1 MKILYVL
8 YKPGLKFSTSDAL
21 VLSFMSPDDEH
32 RAAAR
37 YPKFFFGRKE
47 MDAVRDDVRKK
58 YVDIVSRI
66 AATECDGKTLRQA
79 LEIAGRGNPWWY
91 HPVSEK
97 HVETDTTFNMLLQ
110 IFTVL
115 HVADREGIKE
125 IVVYGSPAEIVL
137 ALKVRYKTSW
147 IKCSSGWKTYLMRAV
162 LARIKYLFTAL
173 RSYNDIQQN
182 VLLPESRP
190 DVVFQGFW
198 DWSVQIDRKS
208 GEVED
213 TYFRSLPDKFKD
225 KGMKCAWFVWLDPRS
240 KHGINLKS
248 VPDLL
253 HPAKG
258 RPGLI
263 FVQKFLK
270 VTDILSVIFDMRVF
284 YRYIRCSRSN
294 KFRGIFKEDGADLW
308 PLFSR
313 KLVYG
318 FCDSALPHYYL
329 IETAYKRAFGFYKP
343 KLSFAFLELCLIS
356 RAFNQGA
363 AFGSP
368 VTVKCDMQHASYGR
382 EKTFILADSDR
393 ELFGKPDKKAMPFP
407 DNFFVMGELCRD
419 ILAENGFPFEKIFI
433 TGSARY
439 DYFIQ
444 KGSGSQRV
452 RTQGPAKV
460 LIVSTINVDLDFEMV
475 RAAFLA
481 SEGLN
486 IKLFL
491 RSHPF
496 AKIEDVPDYRQYSKA
511 IVSSGASLEDDL
523 NLADIVLFTYSTVAE
538 EAFLRG
544 IPVLRWQVNGFN
556 GSVFRDI
563 NVVPIAYSV
572 ESLKEQL
579 RKFLND
585 PVSFW
590 PDEKL
595 REMILHKCFYRVD
608 GMAACR
614 IAKKA
619 IELLGGDENEKRP

>member
-8 YKPGLKFSTSDAL
+8 YKPGLKRVGSDAA

-32 RAAAR
+32 RAASR
-37 YPKFFFGRKE
+37 YSRLFFGRKE
-47 MDAVRDDVRKK
+47 MDVVREDARKS

-66 AATECDGKTLRQA
+66 AATECGGRTLRQV

-97 HVETDTTFNMLLQ
+97 HVETDATFNMLLQ

-125 IVVYGSPAEIVL
+125 IVIYGSSIEIIL
-137 ALKVRYKTSW
+137 ALRTRYRTSG
-147 IKCSSGWKTYLMRAV
+147 IKCSSGWKTNLIRAV
-162 LARIKYLFTAL
+162 LARIKYLFTSL
-173 RSYNDIQQN
+173 RSYSDIQRS
-182 VLLPESRP
+182 VLLPELSP

-208 GEVED
+208 QEVED
-213 TYFRSLPDKFKD
+213 IYFRSLPDKFRD
-225 KGMKCAWFVWLDPRS
+225 NGMKCAWFVCLDPRS
-240 KHGINLKS
+240 KYGIKPKS
-248 VPDLL
+248 VSDLL

-258 RPGLI
+258 KPELI

-270 VTDILSVIFDMRVF
+270 PTDILSVIFDIRAF
-284 YRYIRCSRSN
+284 FRYIRYSLSN
-294 KFRGIFKEDGADLW
+294 KFRGLFKEKGCDLW

-313 KLVYG
+313 QLAYS

-368 VTVKCDMQHASYGR
+368 LTIRCDMQHASYAR

-393 ELFGKPDKKAMPFP
+393 ELLGKPDKKAMPLP

-419 ILAENGFPFEKIFI
+419 ILVEDGVPSGKIFI

-439 DYFIQ
+439 DYLIQ
-444 KGSGSQRV
+444 GGTGSQRV
-452 RTQGPAKV
+452 RTQGPVKV
-460 LIVSTINVDLDFEMV
+460 LIVSTINVHLDFEMV
-475 RAAFLA
+475 QAAVLA

-496 AKIEDVPDYRQYSKA
+496 VKIEDVPDYRQYSKA
-511 IVSSGASLEDDL
+511 IVSSMASLDDDL

-538 EAFLRG
+538 EAFLKG
-544 IPVLRWQVNGFN
+544 IPVLRWQANGFN
-556 GSVFRDI
+556 GSVFRDV
-563 NVVPIAYSV
+563 NVVPSAYSV
-572 ESLKEQL
+572 ESLKEQFG
-579 RKFLND
+579 KFLDD
-585 PVSFW
+585 PLSFK

-595 REMILHKCFYRVD
+595 RDLILRKCFYRVD
-608 GMAACR
+608 GMASSR
-614 IAKKA
+614 IAEKV
-619 IELLGGDENEKRP
+619 IELLARS

>member
-8 YKPGLKFSTSDAL
+8 YKPGFKCAGSDAA
-21 VLSFMSPDDEH
+21 VLSFMSADDEH
-32 RAAAR
+32 RAASR
-37 YPKFFFGRKE
+37 YPKLFFGRKE
-47 MDAVRDDVRKK
+47 MDAVREDVRKS

-66 AATECDGKTLRQA
+66 AATEYDGKTLRQA
-79 LEIAGRGNPWWY
+79 LEIADRGNPWWY

-115 HVADREGIKE
+115 YVADREGIKE
-125 IVVYGSPAEIVL
+125 IVVYGSSVEIIL
-137 ALKVRYKTSW
+137 ALRARYRTSG
-147 IKCSSGWKTYLMRAV
+147 IKCSSGWKTNFMRAV

-173 RSYNDIQQN
+173 RSYNGIQRN
-182 VLLPESRP
+182 VLLPESSP

-198 DWSVQIDRKS
+198 DWSVQIDCKS
-208 GEVED
+208 GEVND

-225 KGMKCAWFVWLDPRS
+225 KMMECAWFVWLDPRS
-240 KHGINLKS
+240 KHGINPKS

-258 RPGLI
+258 KPGLI

-270 VTDILSVIFDMRVF
+270 PTDILSVIFDMRAL
-284 YRYIRCSRSN
+284 YRYIRYSRSN
-294 KFRGIFKEDGADLW
+294 KFRGLFKEEGCDLW

-318 FCDSALPHYYL
+318 FCDSALPHYYML
-329 IETAYKRAFGFYKP
+329 ETAYKRAFGFYKP

-363 AFGSP
+363 VFGSP
-368 VTVKCDMQHASYGR
+368 VTVRCDMQHASYAR

-393 ELFGKPDKKAMPFP
+393 ELLGKPDKKAMPFP

-419 ILAENGFPFEKIFI
+419 ILVENGFPSEKIFI

-444 KGSGSQRV
+444 KGIASQRV
-452 RTQGPAKV
+452 RAHGPVKV
-460 LIVSTINVDLDFEMV
+460 LIVSTINVHLDFEMV

-481 SEGLN
+481 SDGLN
-486 IKLFL
+486 IKMFL

-496 AKIEDVPDYRQYSKA
+496 VKIEDVPDYRQYSKA
-511 IVSSGASLEDDL
+511 IISSRASLEDDL

-544 IPVLRWQVNGFN
+544 IPVLRWQASGFN

-563 NVVPIAYSV
+563 NVVPSAYSV
-572 ESLKEQL
+572 ESLKEQF

-585 PVSFW
+585 PASFG
-590 PDEKL
+590 PEEKI

-608 GMAACR
+608 GMASCR
-614 IAKKA
+614 IAEKA
-619 IELLGGDENEKRP
+619 IELLGGNDYEKRP

>member
-8 YKPGLKFSTSDAL
+8 YKPGLKCAGADAA

-32 RAAAR
+32 KAVSR
-37 YPKFFFGRKE
+37 YPKLFFGRKE
-47 MDAVRDDVRKK
+47 MDAVREDVRKS
-58 YVDIVSRI
+58 YVDIVSRM

-79 LEIAGRGNPWWY
+79 MEIAGSGNPWWY

-110 IFTVL
+110 IFTIL
-115 HVADREGIKE
+115 HVADREGINE
-125 IVVYGSPAEIVL
+125 IVVYGSPKEIAL
-137 ALKVRYKTSW
+137 ALKTRYRTSG
-147 IKCSSGWKTYLMRAV
+147 IKCSSGWRTNLTRAV
-162 LARIKYLFTAL
+162 LTRIKYLFTAL
-173 RSYNDIQQN
+173 RSYSDIQRN
-182 VLLPESRP
+182 ILLPESSP

-198 DWSVQIDRKS
+198 DWSVQIDHKS
-208 GEVED
+208 GEVVD

-225 KGMKCAWFVWLDPRS
+225 RGMECAWFVWLDPRS
-240 KHGINLKS
+240 KHGIKPES
-248 VPDLL
+248 VPGLL
-253 HPAKG
+253 YPAKG

-270 VTDILSVIFDMRVF
+270 LTDILSVIFDMRAF
-284 YRYIRCSRSN
+284 FRYIRYSRSN
-294 KFRGIFKEDGADLW
+294 KFRGLFKEEGCDLW

-313 KLVYG
+313 QLIYS

-363 AFGSP
+363 VFGSP
-368 VTVKCDMQHASYGR
+368 MTVKCDMQHASYGR
-382 EKTFILADSDR
+382 EKTFILADYNR
-393 ELFGKPDKKAMPFP
+393 ELSGKPDNKAMPFP

-419 ILAENGFPFEKIFI
+419 ILLENGFPSEKIFI

-444 KGSGSQRV
+444 KGIGSR
-452 RTQGPAKV
+452 RARAQGPAKV
-460 LIVSTINVDLDFEMV
+460 LIVSTINVHLDFEMV

-496 AKIEDVPDYRQYSKA
+496 MKIEDVADYGQYSKA

-523 NLADIVLFTYSTVAE
+523 DLADIVLFTYSTVAE

-544 IPVLRWQVNGFN
+544 IPVLQWQSNGFN
-556 GSVFRDI
+556 GSVFRDL
-563 NVVPIAYSV
+563 NVVPAAYSV
-572 ESLKEQL
+572 ESLKEQFA
-579 RKFLND
+579 KFLDD
-585 PVSFW
+585 PASFG

-595 REMILHKCFYRVD
+595 KEMILYKCFYKVD
-608 GMAACR
+608 GMASCR
-614 IAKKA
+614 IAEKA
-619 IELLGGDENEKRP
+619 IELLGGRGR